1 MTPHARQAH
10 ASNETRAYNPYQTL
24 LSAARKRAERAAARV
39 AAGKKP
45 VQKVS
50 RLGLGLTALT
60 HRTADKVLQQQQRL
74 VDNQIDAFA
83 ARLRAAAAATDLSNL
98 VGTQLRLIPEQ
109 TSRLARDTRATVSIV
124 IGAGGDAGKLLR
136 DAIAEM
142 SGTAPSAA
150 PVGKKAGETASRR
163 AVRKPAKTAKT
174 AKTAKVTRR
183 RTSKPA
189 GTPSTS

>member
-10 ASNETRAYNPYQTL
+10 VANETGTYRPYQAIVG
-24 LSAARKRAERAAARV
+24 AARKRAERAAARV

-60 HRTADKVLQQQQRL
+60 HRTADRVLQQQQRL
-74 VDNQIDAFA
+74 LDNQIDALA
-83 ARLRAAAAATDLSNL
+83 ARLLAAATATGFSNL
-98 VGTQLRLIPEQ
+98 VGTQLRLIPQQ
-109 TSRLARDTRATVSIV
+109 TSRFVRDARETVSIV

-136 DAIAEM
+136 GAVVDLR
-142 SGTAPSAA
+142 GTAAPAPS
-150 PVGKKAGETASRR
+150 VGKKARKKASRR
-163 AVRKPAKTAKT
+163 TVRKPAKT

-183 RTSKPA
+183 RTAKPA